1 MNWNKPFGR
10 SWTFWLGTWDW
21 ASRAANVVDF
31 SPEGQHLVAAYLVQ
45 HRGAMDAV
53 KAGQFDIALRKCAPE
68 WASLPRAGYD
78 QHENDLAA
86 LRSYYMAAGG
96 TLA

>member
-10 SWTFWLGTWDW
+10 SWTFWLG
-21 ASRAANVVDF
+21 SL
-31 SPEGQHLVAAYLVQ
+31 SAAYT
-45 HRGAMDAV
+45 AA
-53 KAGQFDIALRKCAPE
+53 AGL
-68 WASLPRAGYD
+68 WATLPGAGYG
-78 QHENDLAA
+78 QRENAADA